1 MTEQKAQGEGAAEE
15 DPLLEVEHPQGLEGK
30 VFGKWTVRLRN
41 ICGVVACLSVCYNAI
56 NYTDTIKK
64 AVLAGY
70 GYPDRTSLGIVF
82 IGPIVIA
89 LVFMN
94 ASKILQVIMKI
105 PSVAERL
112 RKGTIGVLTRPGDNP
127 PSPPPPQN

>member
-1 MTEQKAQGEGAAEE
+1 MEENKTPPDAAQE
-15 DPLLEVEHPQGLEGK
+15 DDPMLEVTHPQGLEGK

-41 ICGVVACLSVCYNAI
+41 LCGVVACLSVCYNSI
-56 NYTDTIKK
+56 NYTDTIKR

-82 IGPIVIA
+82 LGPIIIA

-105 PSVAERL
+105 PGVAERL
-112 RKGTIGVLTRPGDNP
+112 RRGTISALSRPGDNQSP
-127 PSPPPPQN
+127 PSSNQ

>member
-1 MTEQKAQGEGAAEE
+1 MTEQKAQGEEATEE

-105 PSVAERL
+105 PSVAEKL
-112 RKGTIGVLTRPGDNP
+112 RKGTIGILTRPGDNP
-127 PSPPPPQN
+127 PPPPPPQN